1 MCQEAYASVGVGEA
15 CPRVGLLRLRM
26 ELGSRETE
34 MLIPYMNLPHFCVG
48 NVTVGGPR
56 AACRP
61 VAAPEI
67 AEMVYSHYD
76 QMWRCKRFAKDGA
89 YIAR

>member
-1 MCQEAYASVGVGEA
+1 
-15 CPRVGLLRLRM
+15 M

-34 MLIPYMNLPHFCVG
+34 MLIPYMNLPHCCVG

-61 VAAPEI
+61 VAAPDI
-67 AEMVYSHYD
+67 AEKRDGLIHYD

>member
-34 MLIPYMNLPHFCVG
+34 MLIPYMNLPHCCVG

-67 AEMVYSHYD
+67 AD
-76 QMWRCKRFAKDGA
+76 GLFTTTRCKRFAKDGA